1 MSLWWLGNLIV
12 WLLGSATT
20 ILVVIS
26 WVNAMGK
33 WEHALVE
40 KRKAP
45 EALKPWKRNA
55 LESPPWVVLGA
66 LIVLAGLFANNV
78 RLDRE
83 ASAMAKT
90 ANERAIAAA
99 NATALANAGLLDA
112 EDAKKMAAK
121 PPGAVKDNMLAAPM
135 PMDTESIQTLTVGN
149 AAKKVLEAKKA
160 QQEAVDLLTKNTAF
174 AAVANL
180 IITCVLV
187 AVLAFSLAFF
197 FSSKTTGVSSMN
209 STWLMYFLLFLS
221 LGAGAAHQFGGVKV
235 FREAPPQ
242 IEGATPR

>member
-1 MSLWWLGNLIV
+1 MSLWWLGNLLI
-12 WLLGSATT
+12 WLLGAATT
-20 ILVVIS
+20 IIVVIS

-33 WEHALVE
+33 WELALVE
-40 KRKAP
+40 KRKGT
-45 EALKPWKRNA
+45 ESLKPWKRNA
-55 LESPPWVVLGA
+55 LEAPPWIVLGA
-66 LIVLAGLFANNV
+66 LVVLIGLFANNV

-83 ASAMAKT
+83 AYTMAKI

-99 NATALANAGLLDA
+99 NAAALSNAGLLND
-112 EDAKKMAAK
+112 EDAKKIAAK
-121 PPGAVKDNMLAAPM
+121 APGEVKDNMLAAPM
-135 PMDTESIQTLTVGN
+135 PMDTESIQHLTVGN

-180 IITCVLV
+180 IVTLLLV

-197 FSSKTTGVSSMN
+197 FSSKTTGDSTMG

-221 LGAGAAHQFGGVKV
+221 LGAGTAHQFGGVKV
-235 FREAPPQ
+235 FREAPPK
-242 IEGATPR
+242 IEGTTH